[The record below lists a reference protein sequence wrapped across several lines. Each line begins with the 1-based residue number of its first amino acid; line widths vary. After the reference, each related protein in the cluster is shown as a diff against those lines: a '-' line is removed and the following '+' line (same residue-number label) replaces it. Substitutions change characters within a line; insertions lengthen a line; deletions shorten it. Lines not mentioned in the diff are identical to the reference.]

1 MKKNVL
7 QILALLVAA
16 SPAVLSAQAPKD
28 AIVISDADIKAVL
41 KMAADTKR
49 TIPDNSLRVIDMGAY
64 QLAVGIVA
72 RGKLAPAPAAA
83 APAAAPANT
92 QPACGQQRAGATGPN
107 GIYHDSTAETYIVTS
122 GSGTLITGGT
132 IVNGRR
138 SPADSEVTTILNGPS
153 CNGTMVGY
161 SSRVINVG
169 DVIVIPEGVPHG
181 FSAIPDH
188 ITYLSVRPDLKKVL
202 KKGYV
207 NPALAAKQ
215 RTSTGDGATG
225 PVAGFPHAVLAAPTR
240 QSALV
245 APPRGAGTPL
255 PAPPVAPAAI
265 GTAGTRSLPTFEVDR
280 NWPKVPA
287 QWKLGDVS
295 SFSVDAQ
302 DRIWALHRPRTLVK
316 PEDVPKRA
324 PAVMVFDTAGTYIK
338 SWGGDGAGYEWPQR
352 EHGINI
358 DSKGFVWITGNN
370 CPTNGIANLKHVAD
384 DQILKFT
391 QDGKFVMQIGHSNQS
406 KGNADTTNV
415 HRAADVQY
423 NARTNE
429 LFVADG
435 YGNHRV
441 IVFDADSGKFKRMW
455 GAFGNKPVDDDHC
468 EVVTPKE
475 FPAGDG
481 PSNFS
486 IVHAIRLSKDGIV
499 YVADRENRRVQ
510 SFTTDGKYLKQI
522 VKTDTQ
528 FARDLAFSADPNQQ
542 FLYVGN
548 GNDIVI
554 VDRKA
559 MQIVGSIKL
568 PGQIGG
574 GHHIA
579 TDSKGNI
586 YIAGTTMGLQKL
598 TFKGMSTASTN

>member
-1 MKKNVL
+1 MKKNFLRV
-7 QILALLVAA
+7 LALLCAA
-16 SPAVLSAQAPKD
+16 SPALLSAQAPKD

-49 TIPDNSLRVIDMGAY
+49 TVPDNSLRVIDMGSY

-83 APAAAPANT
+83 APATAPANA
-92 QPACGQQRAGATGPN
+92 QPACGQPRAGATGPN

-153 CNGTMVGY
+153 CNGTMVGFT
-161 SSRVINVG
+161 SRVINVG
-169 DVIVIPEGVPHG
+169 DVIVIPEAVPHG

-202 KKGYV
+202 QRNYV
-207 NPALAAKQ
+207 NPALA
-215 RTSTGDGATG
+215 G
-225 PVAGFPHAVLAAPTR
+225 R
-240 QSALV
+240 QSAS
-245 APPRGAGTPL
+245 A
-255 PAPPVAPAAI
+255 
-265 GTAGTRSLPTFEVDR
+265 RSLPTFEVDR
-280 NWPKVPA
+280 GWPKVPA

-302 DRIWALHRPRTLVK
+302 DHVWALHRPRTLIK
-316 PEDVPKRA
+316 AEDVPKRA
-324 PAVMVFDTAGTYIK
+324 PAVMVFDAAGNYLK

-358 DSKGFVWITGNN
+358 DSKGFVWVTGNN

-391 QDGKFVMQIGHSNQS
+391 QDGKFVLQIGRSNVS

-468 EVVTPKE
+468 EVVTPQS
-475 FPAGDG
+475 FPPGDG

-510 SFTTDGKYLKQI
+510 SFTTEGKFLKQI

-528 FARDLAFSADPNQQ
+528 FARDLAFSADPDQQ

-598 TFKGMSTASTN
+598 TFKGMSTTSTN